1 MEYETFVSGIGGQGI
16 QLISKMLAVAAMEN
30 DRHVMLNG
38 VYGGEMRGGK
48 SLATV
53 VIGSRPLRALPV
65 TAQAAAAIVLHPN
78 FWDAPSQRLRP
89 DALILADSEISAQ
102 LAPLPTQSFIEVP
115 ATRLAREI
123 GNPLIGGM
131 ILMSAFATV
140 TGLVTAAQLTA
151 AMRSLVPAHRAQHI
165 ATNEKAIEAGAA
177 AVAPLSHRV
186 DLDGAGGKAAA

>member
-1 MEYETFVSGIGGQGI
+1 MEHETFVSGIGGQGI
-16 QLISKMLAVAAMEN
+16 QLISKMLSVAAMESG
-30 DRHVMLNG
+30 RHVMLNG

-65 TAQAAAAIVLHPN
+65 TAQASAAIVLHPN
-78 FWDAPSQRLRP
+78 FWAEPSRRLRA

-102 LAPLPTQSFIEVP
+102 LSPQPTQAFVEVP

-123 GNPLIGGM
+123 GNPLVGGM
-131 ILMSAFATV
+131 ILMSAYAAV
-140 TGLVTAAQLTA
+140 TGLVTAAQLLA
-151 AMRSLVPAHRAQHI
+151 AMRGLVPAHRAQHL

-177 AVAPLSHRV
+177 AVTPGTWRV
-186 DLDGAGGKAAA
+186 DLDGAGGRAAA

>member
-30 DRHVMLNG
+30 GRQVMLNG

-65 TAQAAAAIVLHPN
+65 TAQASAAIVLHPN
-78 FWDAPSQRLRP
+78 FWDAPRERLRS
-89 DALILADSEISAQ
+89 DALIVADSEISGQ
-102 LAPLPTQSFIEVP
+102 LSPLPTQAFVEVP

-123 GNPLIGGM
+123 GNPLVGGM
-131 ILMSAFATV
+131 ILMSAFASV
-140 TGLVTAAQLTA
+140 TGLVTTAQLHA
-151 AMRSLVPAHRAQHI
+151 AMRGLVPAHRAQHI
-165 ATNEKAIEAGAA
+165 ATNEKAIDAGAA
-177 AVAPLSHRV
+177 AAEPLSHRV
-186 DLDGAGGKAAA
+186 DLDRDGGKAAA

>member
-16 QLISKMLAVAAMEN
+16 QLISRMLAVAAMEN
-30 DRHVMLNG
+30 GRHVMLNG

-53 VIGSRPLRALPV
+53 VVGSRPLRALPV

-78 FWDAPSQRLRP
+78 FWEEPSRRLRP

-102 LAPLPTQSFIEVP
+102 LTPLPTQSFVEVP

-123 GNPLIGGM
+123 GNPLVGGM

-140 TGLVTAAQLTA
+140 TGLVTTAQLHA
-151 AMRSLVPAHRAQHI
+151 AMRGLVPAHRAQHV

-177 AVAPLSHRV
+177 AVAPLSRRV
-186 DLDGAGGKAAA
+186 DLDGADGKAAA

>member
-16 QLISKMLAVAAMEN
+16 QLISKMLSVAAMESG
-30 DRHVMLNG
+30 RHVMLNG

-65 TAQAAAAIVLHPN
+65 TAQASAAIVLHSN
-78 FWDAPSQRLRP
+78 FWDAPSQRLRA

-102 LAPLPTQSFIEVP
+102 LSPLPTQAFIEVP

-123 GNPLIGGM
+123 GNPLVGGM
-131 ILMSAFATV
+131 ILMSAFAAV
-140 TGLVTAAQLTA
+140 TGLVTTAELLA
-151 AMRSLVPAHRAQHI
+151 AMRGLVPPHRAQHI
-165 ATNEKAIEAGAA
+165 ATNEKAIAAGAA
-177 AVAPLSHRV
+177 AVEPLSHRV
-186 DLDGAGGKAAA
+186 DLDASGGKEAA